1 MRRSFLFFVALVVLA
16 PGVPVLA
23 ADISA
28 SVAKITGKCQLQAGN
43 DWTPLTVGQVL
54 PVGATVS
61 TGFRSELQLKIGPS
75 TITVKALSRLTVK
88 DLVQSGS
95 DVKTDLY
102 LKVGKISAE
111 VNKDDSV
118 ATNQFKVGSPVSTAS
133 VRGTS
138 FTFDGVSLQVAR
150 GMVDFADLRGNVVSV
165 PVGEAARALGS
176 GQGLVPNQT
185 LVAQDSTT
193 QANAGSDFGSTT
205 ESDSWQVSSFDGF
218 SYSDLVDGLY
228 GYDWYNELP
237 GVHITVGGI
246 TPLPVPTTTHITIG
260 GVTPVPV
267 PIRTHVTIG
276 GIQ

>member
-1 MRRSFLFFVALVVLA
+1 MRRTFVFALAVAATLA
-16 PGVPVLA
+16 ALPAAA
-23 ADISA
+23 ADITA
-28 SVAKITGKCQLQAGN
+28 SVAKVTGKCQIQKGT
-43 DWTPLTVGQVL
+43 DWATLTVGQVL

-75 TITVKALSRLTVK
+75 TITVKPLSRLTVQ

-111 VNKDDSV
+111 VNKDESV
-118 ATNQFKVGSPVSTAS
+118 ATNQFKVGSPISTAS
-133 VRGTS
+133 VRGTA
-138 FTFDGVSLQVAR
+138 FTFDGVTLQVSR

-176 GQGLVPNQT
+176 GQGLVSNQT

-193 QANAGSDFGSTT
+193 RTDAGSDYGTT
-205 ESDSWQVSSFDGF
+205 GESDAWAVTSYDGF
-218 SYSDLVDGLY
+218 SYADLLDGLS

-237 GVHITVGGI
+237 GVHITIGGI
-246 TPLPVPTTTHITIG
+246 NPLPIPTESHITIG
-260 GVTPVPV
+260 GITPVAV
-267 PIRTHVTIG
+267 PIQTHLTIG